1 MHRKDKQYICLVGFS
16 CCCSLATSV
25 LTDNPVFLG
34 VVYTLW
40 GVGLGWLT
48 REMWNQYRPPGVPL
62 RMWWRMR
69 RLGYSYLW
77 LFKRFT
83 HKDGDQEVRYQDG
96 YWSHT
101 SWKEFRD
108 TSVGNTSALAAS
120 PIAAHVLGQLNASD
134 CLVADDYH

>member
-62 RMWWRMR
+62 RMWWHMR
-69 RLGYSYLW
+69 RLGYSYEW
-77 LFKRFT
+77 VFKRFT
-83 HKDGDQEVRYQDG
+83 HKDGNQIVQHQDG
-96 YWSHT
+96 HWFHIG
-101 SWKEFRD
+101 WEEFQD
-108 TSVGNTSALAAS
+108 TSRSRNTGLAPS
-120 PIAAHVLGQLNASD
+120 PISAHVLGQLNASD
-134 CLVADDYH
+134 YQVIDDH